1 MNKISDNILYL
12 FFAIMALTEI
22 FSQFLLKKGSIHKDY
37 LNMYFFLGLIAIFIT
52 YVFLYLVMRTGKH
65 ISVIH
70 AIHHTSIA
78 VILALGAF
86 FLFSQKLEPMQI
98 FALSLVIIGTFIL
111 ARSENGH
118 HH

>member
-1 MNKISDNILYL
+1 MISNEQLIL
-12 FFAIMALTEI
+12 FFIIMAFTEI
-22 FSQFLLKKGSIHKDY
+22 SAQFLLKKGADHKSHF
-37 LNMYFFLGLIAIFIT
+37 NIYFILGLLAIFIT
-52 YVFLYLVMRTGKH
+52 YVFLYFVMRTGKH

-111 ARSENGH
+111 ARSESGH